1 MSRTAAPRAVSI
13 ETAREIFLK
22 GNTFRNG
29 RIAAVNGHAER
40 IVIAENDFETTAAQ
54 PKAAIELA
62 GGIEHAIRGNRFRLR
77 SGGGTAL
84 KLGGNDVRIFL
95 DGNLFH
101 GYRTIFELSEKSA
114 GTLFFTG
121 NQYDGLPGSKAD
133 WRLVEQN
140 NLYYGTEAR

>member
-1 MSRTAAPRAVSI
+1 M
-13 ETAREIFLK
+13 
-22 GNTFRNG
+22 
-29 RIAAVNGHAER
+29 
-40 IVIAENDFETTAAQ
+40 IAENDFETTAAQ

-95 DGNLFH
+95 DGNLFL

-114 GTLFFTG
+114 GTLFFHPAINTTAS
-121 NQYDGLPGSKAD
+121 PAPKAD
-133 WRLVEQN
+133 WRLIEQN

>member
-1 MSRTAAPRAVSI
+1 MKRRRRNRKPRSNLRAAS
-13 ETAREIFLK
+13 
-22 GNTFRNG
+22 NTRS
-29 RIAAVNGHAER
+29 
-40 IVIAENDFETTAAQ
+40 
-54 PKAAIELA
+54 
-62 GGIEHAIRGNRFRLR
+62 RGNRFRLR

-95 DGNLFH
+95 DGNLFL

-133 WRLVEQN
+133 WRLIEQN